1 MAQMQ
6 NEKADPVNF
15 AAIQNATADVKAC
28 VEDEKLSA
36 SELESMGF
44 AELRKE
50 LCSKYVP
57 CSGASTKVALL
68 DLYAQDW
75 LTAREQLPL
84 YKLRKRLG
92 SIVSPFANNVID
104 IPAASFRKEV
114 GLLACQNTECLNS
127 EDGHTAFCVCSACK
141 GPAYCS
147 RECQRRAWKQQHKRE
162 CASMKKKHEEK
173 EASNASMKALEDKL
187 MNILKSREE
196 EGSDDDYDNNE
207 EEEEE
212 EEGEFSAEELRT
224 LDEQGV
230 KPWDPQ
236 AAEII
241 AALCD

>member
-6 NEKADPVNF
+6 NE
-15 AAIQNATADVKAC
+15 KAC

-92 SIVSPFANNVID
+92 SIVSPFANNVPRGLEI
-104 IPAASFRKEV
+104 AASSFRKEV

-147 RECQRRAWKQQHKRE
+147 RECQRTAWKQQHKRE

-173 EASNASMKALEDKL
+173 EASNAKLKVLEDKL

-196 EGSDDDYDNNE
+196 EGSDDDYNEEE

-212 EEGEFSAEELRT
+212 EEGEFSAEELQM

-236 AAEII
+236 AAEVI
-241 AALCD
+241 AALCDYY